1 MHDRLAVDPRVAQM
15 RLSDPDHLYDRPFPW
30 LAAVAAVF
38 TFVQLV
44 LVVPGSGLG
53 WDETVYVS
61 QVSRDVPAAFF
72 SAPRARG
79 ISYLVAPVAVLTSS
93 TAALH
98 VYLALCS
105 GCGLF
110 LALWVWRRLLPP
122 VVLAGAGA
130 MFAGLWITL
139 YYGPKAMPNLWCAL
153 GALAAV
159 GCFLRAVRG
168 KSDGKALVGLGCG
181 VALVALMR
189 PPDACYLVLP
199 LIVAALAVPRW
210 RRPAVPAVLVA
221 ALLLGSAPWIIEA
234 YLHYGGLTARLHR
247 ASEIQGGLGRHFAV
261 DDQIRA
267 LDGRTLCR
275 PCEVPWRHRSTAAW
289 WFALPLLTAGGIV
302 AAGTRRPAVVLATLV
317 AASMATPYLFMIDY
331 AAPRFL
337 LPTYALL
344 ALPVAECVRALFLAA
359 RPAWRPTVGVLLAF
373 ALAGHFAVQYWVL
386 SHAVARS
393 RVARQ
398 EYTAIAD
405 QLHLLGVRPP
415 CVVTGYDAVPIG
427 YYAGCA
433 SRQIGGHD
441 GSITADGLL
450 AAARRAPVAVI
461 VTPGRGAPAYAHAW
475 QKESLPPLR
484 GGPALT
490 VHLAPTE
497 HMDRTAAGGP
507 SR

>member
-1 MHDRLAVDPRVAQM
+1 MPDRLAVGPRVAHM
-15 RLSDPDHLYDRPFPW
+15 RLSGADNTYGRPFPW
-30 LAAVAAVF
+30 LAAVAAAF
-38 TFVQLV
+38 TLVQLA

-79 ISYLVAPVAVLTSS
+79 ISYLVAPVAALTSS
-93 TAALH
+93 TATLH

-105 GCGLF
+105 GFGLF
-110 LALWVWRRLLPP
+110 VALWVWRRLLPP
-122 VVLAGAGA
+122 AVLAGAGA

-139 YYGPKAMPNLWCAL
+139 YYGPMAMPNLWCAL
-153 GALAAV
+153 GSLAAV
-159 GCFLRAVRG
+159 GCFLRAVRETT
-168 KSDGKALVGLGCG
+168 DGKALAGLGAG
-181 VALVALMR
+181 VVLVALMR
-189 PPDACYLVLP
+189 PSDACYLVLP
-199 LIVAALAVPRW
+199 LAVAALAVPGW

-221 ALLLGSAPWIIEA
+221 ALLLGSAPWITEA
-234 YLHYGGLTARLHR
+234 QLHYGGVAARLHR
-247 ASEIQGGLGRHFAV
+247 ASEIQGGLGRHLAV

-275 PCEVPWRHRSTAAW
+275 PCEVPWKHPVTAAW
-289 WFALPLLTAGGIV
+289 WFALPLLTAGGIA
-302 AAGTRRPAVVLATLV
+302 AAGPRRPAAVLATLV

-344 ALPVAECVRALFLAA
+344 ALPVADCLRGLFTSA
-359 RPAWRPTVGVLLAF
+359 RPGWRPSVGVLLAY
-373 ALAGHFAVQYWVL
+373 ALASHFAVQYWVL
-386 SHAVARS
+386 GHVVARS

-405 QLHLLGVRPP
+405 RLHLLGVRPP
-415 CVVTGYDAVPIG
+415 CVVTGFDAVPIG

-441 GSITADGLL
+441 GSITTDGLR
-450 AAARRAPVAVI
+450 AAARRTPVAVI
-461 VTPGRGAPAYAHAW
+461 VAPGHKPPAYARAW
-475 QKESLPPLR
+475 RPESLPPLR
-484 GGPALT
+484 GGAD
-490 VHLAPTE
+490 LAVYVASP
-497 HMDRTAAGGP
+497 GK
-507 SR
+507 

>member
-1 MHDRLAVDPRVAQM
+1 MPDRLAVSPRVAQM
-15 RLSDPDHLYDRPFPW
+15 RLSGADNAYGRPFPW
-30 LAAVAAVF
+30 LASVAAAF
-38 TFVQLV
+38 ALVQLV

-79 ISYLVAPVAVLTSS
+79 ISYLVAPVAALTSS

-105 GCGLF
+105 AFGLF
-110 LALWVWRRLLPP
+110 VALWVWRRLLPP
-122 VVLAGAGA
+122 AVLAGAGA

-139 YYGPKAMPNLWCAL
+139 YYGPMAMPNLWCAL
-153 GALAAV
+153 GSLAAV
-159 GCFLRAVRG
+159 GCFLRAVRDTT
-168 KSDGKALVGLGCG
+168 DGKALAGLGAG
-181 VALVALMR
+181 VVLVALMR
-189 PPDACYLVLP
+189 PSDACYLVLP
-199 LIVAALAVPRW
+199 LGVAAVAVPGW
-210 RRPAVPAVLVA
+210 RRAAVPAVLVA

-234 YLHYGGLTARLHR
+234 QLHYGGVAARLHR
-247 ASEIQGGLGRHFAV
+247 ASEIQGGLGRHLAV

-275 PCEVPWRHRSTAAW
+275 PCEVPWKHPVTAAW
-289 WFALPLLTAGGIV
+289 WFALPLFTAGGII
-302 AAGTRRPAVVLATLV
+302 AAGPRRSAAVLATLV

-344 ALPVAECVRALFLAA
+344 ALPVAECLRGLLTST
-359 RPAWRPTVGVLLAF
+359 RPGWRPSVAVLLAY
-373 ALAGHFAVQYWVL
+373 ALAGHLAVQYWVL
-386 SHAVARS
+386 GHVVARS

-405 QLHLLGVRPP
+405 RLHLLGVGPP
-415 CVVTGYDAVPIG
+415 CVVTGFDAVPIG

-441 GSITADGLL
+441 GSITTDGLR
-450 AAARRAPVAVI
+450 AVARHTPVAVI
-461 VTPGRGAPAYAHAW
+461 VAPGHKPPAYARAW
-475 QKESLPPLR
+475 RPETVPPLR
-484 GGPALT
+484 GGT
-490 VHLAPTE
+490 DLAVYVASPE
-497 HMDRTAAGGP
+497 R
-507 SR
+507 